1 MSAHKIRHSL
11 FSGIIIVL
19 FVLLAGCGNG
29 GGDNVTASPSTING
43 YASKGPV
50 ADGTATAYAIANGAI
65 GSALGTATTNADGA
79 YSISIENHTG
89 PVLIEVTGGTYIDEA
104 TGDTLAL
111 PNAPGNGLTAAVE
124 SVTAGQTLNIQVTA
138 VTTQATDLA
147 RCRPGGL
154 TADNI
159 RVANEQI
166 GQFFGGLDIINTR
179 PINPLLPNAAAS
191 ASQAAIDY
199 GLILAGLSQQ
209 AEALGLSDP
218 MSVVRALGAD
228 VCDGVF
234 DGQDKGA
241 PISLSNSTQLLST
254 AGTLDLAN
262 AIEAFSNNAAQNT
275 SGATPSNTLT
285 SDLQSSTGEL
295 PIAPPTGVTADAG
308 IGQVTVSWDA
318 VSGAS
323 SYNLYYGTSAGL
335 TKSNGAQIV
344 GVTSPYTVTSLT
356 DGVTYYFMVTANN
369 SSGESG
375 PSNIAS
381 ATTQAAVPSI
391 AGTYTTNSAS
401 FSTSGCQNPADNG
414 QFAFNSGT
422 LTIGQNGAKFTGDL
436 QLQANVAGHLYVSTQ
451 QLTGTVSANGALS
464 GSFTNTSTAD
474 GQFDTSGNGTFT
486 GQASGNTATIQIEGQ
501 DTVGDTCSY
510 TGGATFT
517 RQ

>member
-1 MSAHKIRHSL
+1 MSAHKICHSL

-19 FVLLAGCGNG
+19 LALLAGCGSG

-43 YASKGPV
+43 FASKGPV

-65 GSALGTATTNADGA
+65 GSALGTATTNTDGA

-89 PVLIEVTGGTYIDEA
+89 PVLIEVTGGTYVDEA
-104 TGDTLAL
+104 TGETIAL
-111 PNAPGNGLTAAVE
+111 PDAPGSGLTAAVE
-124 SVTAGQTLNIQVTA
+124 SVTAGQTLNVQVTA
-138 VTTQATDLA
+138 VTTQATELA
-147 RCRPGGL
+147 KCKPGGL

-191 ASQAAIDY
+191 ASQTAIDY

-209 AEALGLSDP
+209 AKALGLSDP

-234 DGQDKGA
+234 DGQAKGA

-254 AGTLDLAN
+254 AGTLGLAN
-262 AIEAFSNNAAQNT
+262 AIDAFSNNAARNT

-308 IGQVTVSWDA
+308 IGQVTVRWNA

-323 SYNLYYGTSAGL
+323 SYNLYYGISPGL
-335 TKSNGAQIV
+335 TKSNGAQIL
-344 GVTSPYTVTSLT
+344 GVTSPYTVTSLAE
-356 DGVTYYFMVTANN
+356 GVTYYFMVTAN
-369 SSGESG
+369 SGSGESA
-375 PSNIAS
+375 PSNIES
-381 ATTQAAVPSI
+381 APAVPNI
-391 AGTYTTNSAS
+391 VGTYTTSLFNLN
-401 FSTSGCQNPADNG
+401 FSGCENSTDNG
-414 QFAFNSGT
+414 PYAFNSGS
-422 LTIGQNGAKFTGDL
+422 LIISQSGANFNGDL
-436 QLQANVAGHLYVSTQ
+436 QLQANVGGSSVVASQ
-451 QLTGTVSANGALS
+451 QLTGTVAADGALS
-464 GSFTNTSTAD
+464 GTFDSTFRVG
-474 GQFDTSGNGTFT
+474 GQFDSSSNGTFT
-486 GQASGNTATIQIEGQ
+486 GQASGNTATIQASGQ
-501 DTVGDTCSY
+501 DNAGDTCSY

-517 RQ
+517 LQ